1 MSIYNSFFSGPN
13 GAPNPL
19 RGSINKLF
27 DKYRDDPKNEPD
39 EINAEGTQKILGEMN
54 IGLDDIGS
62 FVFSELVQSPTLGK
76 ITRDGFV
83 EGCLEVNADSITKI
97 RNVVST
103 SSLPHSFSNETALNS
118 RDDGRLQ
125 QSLRKFLGP
134 PTPLNPLHRPP
145 NLQRSLQPRLH
156 PRPLQQPKIP
166 RSRRRHRILDPALLQ
181 TRLRV
186 ADFQNAM
193 ARLVARVP
201 RREVEESRK

>member
-1 MSIYNSFFSGPN
+1 MPSLAQPSKSIDNEIQANINIYPSFFSGPN

-39 EINAEGTQKILGEMN
+39 EINAEGTQKILSEMN

-103 SSLPHSFSNETALNS
+103 SRSTIQRCRSWCSIPHHFIPLLKPHS
-118 RDDGRLQ
+118 
-125 QSLRKFLGP
+125 
-134 PTPLNPLHRPP
+134 
-145 NLQRSLQPRLH
+145 NL
-156 PRPLQQPKIP
+156 
-166 RSRRRHRILDPALLQ
+166 
-181 TRLRV
+181 
-186 ADFQNAM
+186 
-193 ARLVARVP
+193 
-201 RREVEESRK
+201 